1 MCARSRGRR
10 WRTGSCWTIRRGSKA
25 GTDGASW
32 TRCWRRYRRSNAA
45 CRRPSKRGDVT
56 TSLARRLAPV
66 IAFVVLDVF
75 MGGAQLSAR
84 ASGEYRTVEAE
95 SLRITID
102 SEWGSRTAPG
112 YLPVRFDIANLGEAR
127 VIEIVAEGTRFFR
140 VMRSGPGAIRFRQ
153 AIRLARGDR
162 VHLTVPIPISAESE
176 NLRFE
181 ICLLY

>member
-1 MCARSRGRR
+1 M
-10 WRTGSCWTIRRGSKA
+10 
-25 GTDGASW
+25 
-32 TRCWRRYRRSNAA
+32 
-45 CRRPSKRGDVT
+45 T
-56 TSLARRLAPV
+56 TSLARRLVPV
-66 IAFVVLDVF
+66 IVFVVLGVF
-75 MGGAQLSAR
+75 MGGARLSAR

-140 VMRSGPGAIRFRQ
+140 VMRAGPGAIRFRQ

-162 VHLTVPIPISAESE
+162 VHLTLPIPISAESE

-181 ICLLY
+181 IEEDGRTIERFNYIGFQSGAGAADAAVLIVADPSST